1 MKYRISNT
9 GNCVRVRHLDTI
21 TSSMRNGSPMSQHEL
36 TGDDNTRPR
45 GIFLMAGLILLLQ
58 GFGLFAPMA
67 VLGGAIQW
75 PDSLDFPPAQMLPL
89 LLKELDAVQMGYG
102 LYLGYSLLF
111 LVTGVVTVCLAA
123 RPRALGVLALIAIGA
138 AAASALARAIGI
150 LRWLTGSVTLAE
162 AHAAPG
168 LSDEGRAAIET
179 MQAAINAWG
188 GAIGEMLGVA
198 AFAAIWAIATGLLIL
213 RERQLPVWAGMS
225 GLAVGVL
232 VALPALELFG
242 ITPPVSIVV
251 STTGIQLWFM
261 ALGLLFLW
269 RAWRRPV

>member
-1 MKYRISNT
+1 
-9 GNCVRVRHLDTI
+9 
-21 TSSMRNGSPMSQHEL
+21 MSIH
-36 TGDDNTRPR
+36 DPSRAADAPPR
-45 GIFLMAGLILLLQ
+45 SLLLMAGLVLLVQ
-58 GFGLFAPMA
+58 GLSIFAPMA

-75 PDSLDFPPAQMLPL
+75 PDSLDFPPSQMLPL
-89 LLKELDAVQMGYG
+89 LREQLDAVRLGYG

-111 LVTGVVTVCLAA
+111 LVTGVVTVRLAA
-123 RPRALGVLALIAIGA
+123 RPGPLGTLALIAIGA

-150 LRWLTGSVTLAE
+150 LRWLTGSVVLAD

-168 LSDEGRAAIET
+168 LSAEGRAAIET

-188 GAIGEMLGVA
+188 GAIGETLGVA
-198 AFAAIWAIATGLLIL
+198 AFAAIWAIAAGLVIL
-213 RERQLPVWAGMS
+213 RDRQLPAWAGLA
-225 GLAVGVL
+225 GLVAGVL

-242 ITPPVSIVV
+242 IAPPVSIVL

-269 RAWRRPV
+269 RALRRPA

>member
-1 MKYRISNT
+1 MA
-9 GNCVRVRHLDTI
+9 
-21 TSSMRNGSPMSQHEL
+21 QHES
-36 TGDDNTRPR
+36 TGEDNTRPR
-45 GIFLMAGLILLLQ
+45 SFLLVAGFILLLQ
-58 GFGLFAPMA
+58 GLSLFAPMA

-75 PDSLDFPPAQMLPL
+75 PDSLDFAPAQMLPL

-111 LVTGVVTVCLAA
+111 LVTGVVTVYLAA
-123 RPRALGVLALIAIGA
+123 RPGALGVLAFIAIGA

-150 LRWLTGSVTLAE
+150 LRWLTGSVALAE

-198 AFAAIWAIATGLLIL
+198 AFAAIWAIFTSLLIL
-213 RERQLPVWAGMS
+213 RERQLPAWAGFT
-225 GLAVGVL
+225 GLVVGIL
-232 VALPALELFG
+232 VAFPSLELFG
-242 ITPPVSIVV
+242 VTPPVSIVV
-251 STTGIQLWFM
+251 STTVIQLWFI
-261 ALGLLFLW
+261 ALGVLFLW
-269 RAWRRPV
+269 RALRRPA

>member
-1 MKYRISNT
+1 MLHPDLSA
-9 GNCVRVRHLDTI
+9 
-21 TSSMRNGSPMSQHEL
+21 
-36 TGDDNTRPR
+36 GDRAPSR
-45 GIFLMAGLILLLQ
+45 SLLLAAGLVLLVQ
-58 GFGLFAPMA
+58 GFSIFAPMA
-67 VLGGAIQW
+67 VLGSAIQW

-89 LLKELDAVQMGYG
+89 LRQQLDAVRLGYG

-111 LVTGVVTVCLAA
+111 LVSGVLTVRLAT
-123 RPRALGVLALIAIGA
+123 RPGPWGALALIAIGA

-150 LRWLTGSVTLAE
+150 LRWLTGSVALAE

-168 LSDEGRAAIET
+168 LSADGRAAIET

-198 AFAAIWAIATGLLIL
+198 AFAALWAIAVSVVIL
-213 RERQLPVWAGMS
+213 RDRQLPAWAGVT
-225 GLAVGVL
+225 GLVVGGL
-232 VALPALELFG
+232 VALPSLELFG
-242 ITPPVSIVV
+242 VAPPVSIVV

-269 RAWRRPV
+269 RAAKARVSVPG

>member
-1 MKYRISNT
+1 MTAHDPSPDS
-9 GNCVRVRHLDTI
+9 H
-21 TSSMRNGSPMSQHEL
+21 TS
-36 TGDDNTRPR
+36 RP
-45 GIFLMAGLILLLQ
+45 LWLVAGLVLLLQ

-75 PDSLDFPPAQMLPL
+75 PDSLDYAPAQMLPL
-89 LLKELDAVQMGYG
+89 LREQLGAVQLGYG

-111 LVTGVVTVCLAA
+111 LVTGVLTVRLAA
-123 RPRALGVLALIAIGA
+123 RPGALGALAFIAIGA

-150 LRWLTGSVTLAE
+150 LRWLTGSVSLAE

-168 LSDEGRAAIET
+168 LSVESRAAIEH

-198 AFAAIWAIATGLLIL
+198 AFAAIWAIATSLVIL
-213 RERQLPVWAGMS
+213 RERQLPAWAGLS
-225 GLAVGVL
+225 GLVVGLL
-232 VALPALELFG
+232 VAMPALELFG
-242 ITPPVSIVV
+242 ITPPISIVL
-251 STTGIQLWFM
+251 STTAIQLWFM

-269 RAWRRPV
+269 RALRRSA